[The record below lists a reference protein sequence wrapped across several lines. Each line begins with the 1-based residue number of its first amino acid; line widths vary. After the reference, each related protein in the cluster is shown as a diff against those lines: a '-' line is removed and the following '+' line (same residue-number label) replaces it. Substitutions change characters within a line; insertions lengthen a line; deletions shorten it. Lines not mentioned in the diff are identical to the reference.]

1 MARGMGGYTVE
12 GSYISMSGGSSAGG
26 FSSCRM
32 EAVSSRA
39 CLALGILCSL
49 KGRGQVNHVGLGQVG
64 DAGKFGSLPCCGA
77 QYIFK

>member
-12 GSYISMSGGSSAGG
+12 GSYINMSGGRSAGV

-39 CLALGILCSL
+39 CLALGIPLFSVTERQRSG
-49 KGRGQVNHVGLGQVG
+49 KSGRSGLGG
-64 DAGKFGSLPCCGA
+64 RC
-77 QYIFK
+77 